1 MKRNKLDFA
10 QAALADIE
18 MYSEPATEQN
28 MQNIASRFER
38 GIAVK
43 PATRTHKTR
52 LLRVVLAA
60 AMSVVMVFTVA
71 MAASAEFRGLIY
83 NAFDIEL
90 NRQTISFEFGEARE
104 AFPEVGFVPELIP
117 VTATNGEEGFIYP
130 FFASISSTM
139 MEEAMDY
146 YDSFGEFTPE
156 VFEHH
161 ELMTVPVYEA
171 DGVTVIGE
179 YVHDFTVTIY
189 DTVRELGPPEDFSII
204 VPDTVSE
211 GGAQSIIQ
219 YERRYERNS

>member
-1 MKRNKLDFA
+1 VKRNKLDFA

-28 MQNIASRFER
+28 MQNIASRFEH

-60 AMSVVMVFTVA
+60 AMSVIMVFTVA

-90 NRQTISFEFGEARE
+90 NRRTISFEFGEVRE
-104 AFPEVGFVPELIP
+104 AFPELGIVPELIP
-117 VTATNGEEGFIYP
+117 VTATNGKEGFIYR
-130 FFASISSTM
+130 FYASISSTM
-139 MEEAMDY
+139 TEEEMDS
-146 YDSFGEFTPE
+146 YDYFKSSSE
-156 VFEHH
+156 VFEHN
-161 ELMTVPVYEA
+161 EIITVPVYDA

-179 YVHDFTVTIY
+179 YVHDFNITVS
-189 DTVRELGPPEDFSII
+189 DTVRELPPPEDFSII

-211 GGAQSIIQ
+211 GGARQIIQ